1 MLWGFA
7 ACVLSNR
14 WRCFLNLL
22 VLFLFACVF
31 WSCSALSSLSH
42 RNDAIRACAVS
53 TVMADRTEKFVL
65 LIYSRTAYHC
75 SAEAH
80 LTRAWCWGKAEA
92 RVWKVSCDVDAKK
105 IHRFRVL
112 IKAFLKKK
120 GTKTA
125 VLRRMAKGVAK
136 LRSVVCSAP
145 GSAPWFP
152 PLAPPPGH
160 KSAFTFTHL
169 ADAFIQ
175 SDLQLHSGYT
185 FSLVCVFP
193 GNRTH
198 NLLRCWR
205 DALPLSH
212 TGTHDSILSAAEDA
226 LIKAGAPPSILL
238 KNTHTAGL

>member
-1 MLWGFA
+1 MCCEDLQRVCCQTHEDVFLICWCFFYLHVFSEVA
-7 ACVLSNR
+7 AH
-14 WRCFLNLL
+14 W
-22 VLFLFACVF
+22 
-31 WSCSALSSLSH
+31 ALS
-42 RNDAIRACAVS
+42 A
-53 TVMADRTEKFVL
+53 TVMTRSERAPWAQWWLTGQRSLFYWYTAEQHIIVL
-65 LIYSRTAYHC
+65 PKLIWLVPG
-75 SAEAH
+75 AEAKLKH
-80 LTRAWCWGKAEA
+80 ASEKS
-92 RVWKVSCDVDAKK
+92 RVMWMQKKTQVSCLNKG
-105 IHRFRVL
+105 
-112 IKAFLKKK
+112 FLKKK

-145 GSAPWFP
+145 GSAPWP
-152 PLAPPPGH
+152 RPWLQGH

-169 ADAFIQ
+169 AGAFIQ
-175 SDLQLHSGYT
+175 SDLQLHSGYK

-212 TGTHDSILSAAEDA
+212 TGTHDSILWAAEDA